1 MKEKVIIKIEEE
13 LKIEKIK
20 ISSFDFNR
28 PWGGFFVIDESSTTL
43 FVNKYFPELKKD
55 NISAEKISPKILFV
69 SPNKKLSWQ
78 YHQRRS
84 EIWKLIEG
92 EAAIIKSQT
101 DEEKEQELLIKNKII
116 ILAQGERHRLV
127 GLSEW
132 GIVAEIWKHTNP
144 EMLSDENDIIR
155 VSDDFGR

>member
-1 MKEKVIIKIEEE
+1 MKEKVIKKIEDE
-13 LKIEKIK
+13 LKKEKIK
-20 ISSFDFNR
+20 IGSFDFNR
-28 PWGGFFVIDESSTTL
+28 PWGGFFVIEESSTVL
-43 FVNKYFPELKKD
+43 FINKYFPELEKE

-78 YHQRRS
+78 YHHRRS
-84 EIWKLIEG
+84 EIWKLIDG

-101 DEEKEQELLIKNKII
+101 DEETEQELLIKNKII